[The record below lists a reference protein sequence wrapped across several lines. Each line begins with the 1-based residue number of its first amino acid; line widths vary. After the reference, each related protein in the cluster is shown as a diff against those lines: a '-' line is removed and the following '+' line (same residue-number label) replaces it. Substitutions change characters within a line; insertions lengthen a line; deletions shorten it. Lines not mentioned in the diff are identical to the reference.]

1 MVVIKDIDGKVL
13 KEYPELDTLAGADLS
28 YENLMFA
35 DFRGMDLEGTRFEG
49 AELYGAEFDDDVLDG
64 SGMLDPPDFTDTYY
78 EIVDSGAGA
87 SGGNH
92 SEFRGY

>member
-1 MVVIKDIDGKVL
+1 MVTLMTTYGEVL
-13 KEYPELDTLAGADLS
+13 KVFKDLDTLAGADLS
-28 YENLMFA
+28 YQNLACA
-35 DFRGMDLEGTRFEG
+35 DFRGMDLSNTNFEG
-49 AELYGAEFDDDVLDG
+49 ADLTGAEFDDDVFDM
-64 SGMLDPPDFTDTYY
+64 SFDAPNFTDTYY